1 MSAVFGFGL
10 PVKSV
15 RWLPDAHLA
24 IRTESSISQP
34 LANTS
39 QISAVPVKQTVTL
52 SRLSWK
58 ALTDIGKLGHV
69 ELKKPMAARLSELQ
83 RWSDDRG
90 GRMST
95 ADRCFAGIS
104 HAALDW
110 KSRTHWWHLP
120 SFLVA
125 SCQTIILML
134 CVFPLFM
141 GLGVPQLLF
150 DCSARYVC
158 LIGRGRLKAIRETL
172 GTGFSAKFPAKSLT
186 DCFTRP
192 RASRCLI
199 RR

>member
-1 MSAVFGFGL
+1 MVGFMSAVFGFGL

-15 RWLPDAHLA
+15 SAQDPYRRCHKHGVPDPHLHWLIP
-24 IRTESSISQP
+24 
-34 LANTS
+34 N

-58 ALTDIGKLGHV
+58 ALTDIGKLG
-69 ELKKPMAARLSELQ
+69 ELTKKKPMPAKLSELQ

-90 GRMST
+90 GRLSR

-120 SFLVA
+120 SFLVT
-125 SCQTIILML
+125 SCQIIILLL

-141 GLGVPQLLF
+141 GYGVPQLLF
-150 DCSARYVC
+150 DCTARYAC
-158 LIGRGRLKAIRETL
+158 QENGSKGAQN
-172 GTGFSAKFPAKSLT
+172 
-186 DCFTRP
+186 
-192 RASRCLI
+192 
-199 RR
+199 